1 MKSNIAEITASGDET
16 EVSQLKAQ
24 LEKTHDR
31 LLNAGLSVDE
41 ETDQLVSQKMRQGL
55 SREEAIICSRRQV
68 LHNAVVAEH
77 ESVIEAAVAKVNKQF
92 EGKDKRSPEFK
103 EALANA
109 KSEATAKNNTGEKLV
124 AAGSH
129 QLNPN
134 PA

>member
-41 ETDQLVSQKMRQGL
+41 STDRLVAQKIQMGL
-55 SREEAIICSRRQV
+55 SREDAILCARRQI
-68 LHNAVVAEH
+68 LHDAVVTEH
-77 ESVIEAAVAKVNKQF
+77 EGKVTAAIAAVNKQF
-92 EGKDKRSPEFK
+92 EGKDKRSPEYK
-103 EALANA
+103 EARSLAIASAAAEN
-109 KSEATAKNNTGEKLV
+109 KTTARLI

-129 QLNPN
+129 QLRG
-134 PA
+134 A